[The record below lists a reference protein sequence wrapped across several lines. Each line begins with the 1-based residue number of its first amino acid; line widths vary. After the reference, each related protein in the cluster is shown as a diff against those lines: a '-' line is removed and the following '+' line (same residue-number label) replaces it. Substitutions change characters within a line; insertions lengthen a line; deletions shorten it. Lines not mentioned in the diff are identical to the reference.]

1 MTDDSVLDD
10 EIEPTDGDSAILG
23 GASQPRLL
31 QVYATDPIIVVGFG
45 GCPIPDDHNLS
56 AYRDELM
63 DLLEQHNRK
72 EIAFDLTGVLIVPSG
87 IVGLLVSLVR
97 QKISVS
103 VFNASQ
109 EVREVFQ
116 VTQIDQMIKL
126 HDVEVTQVPG
136 TD

>member
-1 MTDDSVLDD
+1 MTDDSVLDED
-10 EIEPTDGDSAILG
+10 IEPADGDSAILG

-31 QVYATDPIIVVGFG
+31 QVYATDPIVVVGFG
-45 GCPIPDDHNLS
+45 GAPIPDDHNLS

-72 EIAFDLTGVLIVPSG
+72 DIAFDLTGVLIVPSG

-97 QKISVS
+97 QSINVS

-109 EVREVFQ
+109 EVREVFE
-116 VTQIDQMIKL
+116 VTQINQLVTL
-126 HDVEVTQVPG
+126 HNVEVTQIPKA
-136 TD
+136 D